1 MKHNAR
7 SFKPAFKVLYS
18 SAKII
23 LCKKPLYRGIPI
35 KRLLNLMFI
44 RGYHN
49 PYSVVV
55 IFKFRRIC
63 S

>member
-1 MKHNAR
+1 MQKASLSGHSDKEA
-7 SFKPAFKVLYS
+7 S
-18 SAKII
+18 
-23 LCKKPLYRGIPI
+23 
-35 KRLLNLMFI
+35 NLMFI